1 MATIA
6 LPTLTNVQQLDT
18 ITMAIRR
25 HAGSCRSCYS
35 PIIDDAG
42 NVGLGIPGNACA
54 YGSALVRRYVNLE
67 HAILADMRH

>member
-6 LPTLTNVQQLDT
+6 LPASTKAEQLVG
-18 ITMAIRR
+18 ITVAIRR
-25 HAGSCRSCYS
+25 HAGSCRSCYA
-35 PIIDDAG
+35 PLIDEQG